1 MNTYVPTTHE
11 LNRQSESEL
20 RVMFRHAASVA
31 ASEQRP
37 ANERAA
43 AHKTL
48 ENIQR
53 SLTMK
58 ALRS

>member
-11 LNRQSESEL
+11 LNRHSESAL
-20 RVMFRHAASVA
+20 RAMFRHAASVA

-43 AHKTL
+43 AQKTL
-48 ENIQR
+48 QNIQR
-53 SLTMK
+53 SLASK
-58 ALRS
+58 ALRP